1 MKSMNKSEKCVKLL
15 PVWLAV
21 SAVVIL
27 AGIILWA
34 LLGFNYA
41 AEKPT
46 HKTFEVNYDVVVEL
60 GKEGETDPA
69 KLDELCMKAFE
80 DAKIK
85 PESAYTDDSRYTLG
99 YMLRY
104 TFSADT
110 SDEALAAAKTAVE
123 AAIKTTFPAHAD
135 LAVSYHTLKNQGL
148 STADWR
154 GAVAIAVGAVV
165 ALIYVCVRF
174 GPAAAIT
181 GCVNCVHD
189 TLFALAILV
198 VARIPVSAASPLVI
212 AGIAAF
218 ASIILWLVFCAL
230 MRGDRKNPANAAV
243 SALEAVTGAQ
253 KSAVKPILIIAGGAA
268 LVLLLVGLVAA
279 PGVRLFT
286 LPALL
291 SVAAAAYSSLLLGPA
306 LHVHVKRP
314 FDKLFSKQKR
324 YVGKKK
330 AENAEN

>member
-41 AEKPT
+41 AGKPT
-46 HKTFEVNYDVVVEL
+46 YKTFEVNYDVVVEL
-60 GKEGETDPA
+60 GAEGETDPA

-85 PESAYTDDSRYTLG
+85 PESAYTDDSRYTVG
-99 YMLRY
+99 YLLRY
-104 TFSADT
+104 TFSANT

-123 AAIKTTFPAHAD
+123 AAISKTFPAHAD
-135 LAVSYHTLKNQGL
+135 LAVSYHTLKNQNL
-148 STADWR
+148 TTADWR

-189 TLFALAILV
+189 TLFALSIVAI
-198 VARIPVSAASPLVI
+198 ARIPISAASPLVI
-212 AGIAAF
+212 AGIAA
-218 ASIILWLVFCAL
+218 AVSIIFWLILCATL
-230 MRGDRKNPANAAV
+230 RGEGKKAANAPV
-243 SALEAVTGAQ
+243 SALEAVAEAH
-253 KSAVKPILIIAGGAA
+253 KSAVKPILFIAGGAA

-306 LHVHVKRP
+306 LHVHIKRP
-314 FDKLFSKQKR
+314 FDKLFAKQKR
-324 YVGKKK
+324 YIGKKK

>member
-46 HKTFEVNYDVVVEL
+46 YKTFEVSYDVVVDL
-60 GKEGETDPA
+60 GAEGETDPA
-69 KLDELCMKAFE
+69 KLDELCLKAFK
-80 DAKIK
+80 DAKIT
-85 PESAYTDDSRYTLG
+85 PDASYTDDSRYTLN

-135 LAVSYHTLKNQGL
+135 LAVSYHTFEQEKLT
-148 STADWR
+148 TADWR

-165 ALIYVCVRF
+165 ALIYVCIRF

-189 TLFALAILV
+189 ALFALSILAI
-198 VARIPVSAASPLVI
+198 ARIPVSAASPLVI
-212 AGIAAF
+212 AGIAAA
-218 ASIILWLVFCAL
+218 ASLICWLVFCAL
-230 MRGDRKNPANAAV
+230 SRGEGKKNTNAAV
-243 SALEAVTGAQ
+243 NALEATTAAH
-253 KSAVKPILIIAGGAA
+253 KSAVKPISIIAGGAA

-306 LHVHVKRP
+306 LYVHVRRP
-314 FDKLFSKQKR
+314 FDKLFAKQKR

>member
-1 MKSMNKSEKCVKLL
+1 MKAMNKSEKCLKLL

-21 SAVVIL
+21 SAVVII

-46 HKTFEVNYDVVVEL
+46 QKTFEVSYDVVVEL

-69 KLDELCMKAFE
+69 KLDELCMKAFA
-80 DAKIK
+80 DAKIS
-85 PESAYTDDSRYTLG
+85 PETSYTDDSRYTVG

-123 AAIKTTFPAHAD
+123 KAIGTTFPAHAD
-135 LAVSYHTLKNQGL
+135 LAVSYHTLENQPL
-148 STADWR
+148 TTADWR
-154 GAVAIAVGAVV
+154 GAVALAVGAVV
-165 ALIYVCVRF
+165 AFIYVCVRF

-189 TLFALAILV
+189 TLFALSVLAI
-198 VARIPVSAASPLVI
+198 ARIPVSAASPLVI

-218 ASIILWLVFCAL
+218 ASILFWLVFCATL
-230 MRGDRKNPANAAV
+230 RGEGKNPANAAV
-243 SALEAVTGAQ
+243 SAFDAVTGAHR
-253 KSAVKPILIIAGGAA
+253 SAVKPISIIAGGAA

-330 AENAEN
+330 AEDAQN